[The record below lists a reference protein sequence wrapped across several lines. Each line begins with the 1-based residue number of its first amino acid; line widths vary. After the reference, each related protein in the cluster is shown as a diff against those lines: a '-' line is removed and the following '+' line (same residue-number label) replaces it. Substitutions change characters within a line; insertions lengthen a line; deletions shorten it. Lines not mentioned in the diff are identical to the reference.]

1 MLESLQDHLI
11 QLYITIKLINVIKD
25 YSDQIRSDFILFEN
39 FYTVSILSCIFWT
52 NSILFQGFKNWFWNS
67 ILFQYFNI
75 SWECMLSYI
84 SLNIWLVLCGTVLFF
99 KNFSGFVVGL
109 EYLLV
114 FLSKQ
119 ISFLFSKIHL
129 NGKFL

>member
-39 FYTVSILSCIFWT
+39 FYTVSIRSCIFWT

-67 ILFQYFNI
+67 ILFQYFQ
-75 SWECMLSYI
+75 Y
-84 SLNIWLVLCGTVLFF
+84 LV
-99 KNFSGFVVGL
+99 
-109 EYLLV
+109 
-114 FLSKQ
+114 
-119 ISFLFSKIHL
+119 
-129 NGKFL
+129 